1 VCEFGFS
8 DVDVRRL
15 LSLSK
20 IPRPLVW
27 HSDCLDILDQRLLP
41 NEIKYLKATSWLDCK
56 NAIHNMTTRG
66 APIIG
71 VCGAY
76 GMALA
81 ALKEPDNLEEI
92 ALEMKMA
99 RPTAS
104 NLAWAVDKMM
114 MCQPLD
120 MQKTAE
126 QIELDEHRRSFAI
139 AKNGSILISNGMT
152 VLTHCNTGSLAAGG
166 FGTALGVLIWGVL
179 VEKKHISVFNTE
191 TRPYLQGSR
200 LTSFELMNSHI
211 SDTLIS
217 DMAAGFFMSQG
228 KVDLV
233 IVGAD
238 RIAKNGDFANK
249 IGTLTLAVLAKEY
262 NIPFF
267 VAAPRSTFDLSIDTG
282 SQIIVENRESTELT
296 EIYGHQ
302 IAPDSVNVSNP
313 AFDITL
319 HDFVDGYITE
329 YGVFDDI
336 EGLLLS
342 L

>member
-1 VCEFGFS
+1 MCEFGFS
-8 DVDVRRL
+8 EVEVIRL

-20 IPRPLVW
+20 IPRPLIW
-27 HSDCLDILDQRLLP
+27 RGDCLDILDQHLLP
-41 NEIKYLKATSWLDCK
+41 NEIKYLKATSWSDCR
-56 NAIHNMTTRG
+56 NAIQNMTIRG

-71 VCGAY
+71 VCGSY

-81 ALKEPDNLEEI
+81 ALKEPENLEKI
-92 ALEMKMA
+92 AFEMKMA

-104 NLAWAVDKMM
+104 NLAWAVDKIMM
-114 MCQPLD
+114 HQSLD
-120 MQKTAE
+120 MQNAAK

-139 AKNGSILISNGMT
+139 AKNGSILINNDMT
-152 VLTHCNTGSLAAGG
+152 ILTHCNTGSLAAGG

-179 VEKKHISVFNTE
+179 VEKKHISVVNTE

-200 LTSFELMNSHI
+200 LTSFELVNAHI
-211 SDTLIS
+211 SDTLIP
-217 DMAAGFFMSQG
+217 DMAAGYFMSQG

-267 VAAPRSTFDLSIDTG
+267 VAAPRSTLDISIDAG
-282 SQIIVENRESTELT
+282 SQIIIENRESLELT
-296 EIYGHQ
+296 EIFGHP
-302 IAPDSVNVSNP
+302 IAPKNVNVCNP